1 MANDGIR
8 AIALVVLLVCAGCSS
23 LIPQMEDI
31 GREGGISATDSL
43 SITDGDG
50 LNESER
56 KQVVHRT
63 MARVETIR
71 DLEFTEDVPV
81 RVISRETYHNES
93 VVAPIAG
100 GQPPGWTNQVWEA
113 LWLVDEHTNASE
125 EIDGVYASGVLG
137 YYSDGQ
143 IVIVSDSETPRIDPY
158 TLAHELTHAL
168 QDQQLSLS
176 YSTSTL
182 DSRLATNGLI
192 EGDANVVESAYQ
204 KRCEQEWNCLERPD
218 RSVSGLEPNDG
229 IYDTVIM
236 PYVQGPRFVGALRSG
251 NDWTAVN
258 RAYDRVPNSTEQI
271 IHPDDYPEDQP
282 ASVSLAGNPDGEWRR
297 FDTNPRGETVGEAA
311 IYTMGRTNGMI
322 GANETTTR
330 NYSSQFSDGWAG
342 DRLVPFEQ
350 PNGANGYV
358 WKTVW
363 ESPADA
369 KAFETAYRVLL
380 ERHGGQR
387 AGDGVITVP
396 EGPYAD
402 AFLLER
408 EGTTVRVVNGP
419 TPRAVSELATVS

>member
-1 MANDGIR
+1 MANDAVR
-8 AIALVVLLVCAGCSS
+8 AVVLVGILLCAGCSS
-23 LIPQMEDI
+23 LVPQMEDI
-31 GREGGISATDSL
+31 GREGGTSATDTL

-71 DLEFTEDVPV
+71 GLEFTEDVPV

-93 VVAPIAG
+93 VVAPLAG
-100 GQPPGWTNQVWEA
+100 GQPAGWTNQVWEA
-113 LWLVDEHTNASE
+113 LWVVDERTNASE
-125 EIDGVYASGVLG
+125 EIDAVYASGVLG
-137 YYSDGQ
+137 YYSDGK

-176 YSTSTL
+176 YSTPTL
-182 DSRLATNGLI
+182 DSQLATNGLI
-192 EGDANVVESAYQ
+192 EGDANVVEREYQ
-204 KRCEQEWNCLERPD
+204 KRCGNEWDCLSRPE
-218 RSVSGLEPNDG
+218 RSVGATEPNDG

-236 PYVQGPRFVGALRSG
+236 PYVQGPQFVDALRSG
-251 NDWTAVN
+251 DDWTAVN
-258 RAYDRVPNSTEQI
+258 GAYDRAPNSTEQI

-282 ASVSLAGNPDGEWRR
+282 ASVSLTGTPDGEWRR
-297 FDTNPRGETVGEAA
+297 FDTNPQGETVGEAA
-311 IYTMGRTNGMI
+311 IYTMGRSNGMLESTDS
-322 GANETTTR
+322 GAR

-350 PNGANGYV
+350 PTGANGYV

-369 KAFETAYRVLL
+369 EEFATAYRALL
-380 ERHGGQR
+380 QRHGGQR
-387 AGDGVITVP
+387 ADDGVVTVA

-402 AFLLER
+402 AFVLER
-408 EGTTVRVVNGP
+408 EGTTVRIINGP
-419 TPRAVSELATVS
+419 TPETVSELASVS